1 MAGLNNQT
9 IEDISEN
16 VIGIL
21 PVILKKL
28 ISFIDE
34 GANLELSHYHFAIL
48 GMISKVGPLSISE
61 IGRSLLI
68 SKPQMTAMIDK
79 IVDYGL
85 VSRTQTPEDRRVI
98 IISLT
103 AEGRKVLNRAIANL
117 RSNVARKM
125 AKLSESDLQAF
136 SEALKT
142 IKDIGNKI
150 D

>member
-1 MAGLNNQT
+1 MAQLNNQT

-34 GANLELSHYHFAIL
+34 GTNLELSHYHFAIL
-48 GMISKVGPLSISE
+48 GMISKFGPLSVSE
-61 IGRSLLI
+61 IGRRLLI
-68 SKPQMTAMIDK
+68 SKPQMTAMLDK

-85 VSRTQTPEDRRVI
+85 VSRTQIPEDRRVV

-103 AEGRKVLNRAIANL
+103 SEGRKVLNRAIANL
-117 RSNVARKM
+117 QSNVAVKM